1 MQYRNLHPWRVS
13 PREAVEIQNA
23 LRPHLILDRS
33 PDRIATVAGIDVS
46 SDFKSN
52 RLFAAVVVCDL
63 ENKNQ
68 KSLPVLEV
76 AVESMEVDFPYVP
89 GLLAFREIPVVL
101 KAWEKLQLR
110 PDCLICDGQGI
121 AHPRRIGIASHLGFI
136 VDLPSIGCCK
146 TLLTGLYRDPG
157 PSRGER
163 APLIDRQETI
173 GAILRSKE
181 KVAPIHISPGHRMTL
196 DRAVEIILSCQ
207 TKYRLPE
214 PIRLAR
220 HWVNAARKAAA

>member
-1 MQYRNLHPWRVS
+1 MRYRNLHPWRVS
-13 PREAVEIQNA
+13 PKEAIEIQNA

-33 PDRIATVAGIDVS
+33 PDQITTVAGIDVS

-52 RLFAAVVVCDL
+52 RLFAAIVVCDL
-63 ENKNQ
+63 KNKNQ

-76 AVESMEVDFPYVP
+76 ATDSMEVDFPSLP
-89 GLLAFREIPVVL
+89 SLLAFREIPVVL

-110 PDCLICDGQGI
+110 PDCLILDGQGT
-121 AHPRRIGIASHLGFI
+121 AHPRRMGIASHLGFL

-146 TLLTGLYRDPG
+146 SLLAGVQSDPG
-157 PSRGER
+157 PSRGEQ
-163 APLIDRQETI
+163 ALLIDHEETV
-173 GAILRSKE
+173 GTILRSKE
-181 KVAPIHISPGHRMTL
+181 KVSPIYISPGHRMTL
-196 DRAVEIILSCQ
+196 ERAVEIILSCQ

-220 HWVNAARKAAA
+220 RWVSEARKAA